1 MLLNKLNHGKQKAK
15 EREQRRS
22 NMLKEKNHGLG
33 TDPEE
38 KQQKQNKTK
47 HQCFYLQLIS
57 FENKYQDNIL
67 SLMPDNHEEY
77 K

>member
-33 TDPEE
+33 IDPEE
-38 KQQKQNKTK
+38 KQKTSIRYTVRVVPFVK
-47 HQCFYLQLIS
+47 
-57 FENKYQDNIL
+57 
-67 SLMPDNHEEY
+67 SL
-77 K
+77 